1 MATANK
7 VRFGLR
13 NVHYALLTATTDPQT
28 GAVTYSW
35 GTPVAV
41 PGAVSLD
48 MSNESD
54 MNVFYA
60 DNVSYYATSTA
71 ATYQG
76 DLEMAL
82 IPDKMLADI
91 WGDAT
96 DSQTGVVY
104 EGASVAKSFALLFQ
118 INGDQQ
124 NDYYVLYN
132 CTATRP
138 AVSAETIG
146 ENAEPQT
153 QSITITAAALN
164 DKFGTI
170 QAHTNENTDAT
181 TKSGWFNAVVY
192 ADQGA

>member
-1 MATANK
+1 MANNK

-13 NVHYALLTATTDPQT
+13 NVHYAMLTATTDPQT
-28 GAVTYSW
+28 GEVTYSW

-60 DNVSYYATSTA
+60 DNVAYYAVSTA

-82 IPDKMLADI
+82 IPDRMLTDI
-91 WGDAT
+91 WGDRT
-96 DSQTGVVY
+96 DSTSGVVY
-104 EGASVAKSFALLFQ
+104 EGASVARAFALLFQ
-118 INGDQQ
+118 IEGDQ
-124 NDYYVLYN
+124 NSEMYVLYN

-164 DKFGTI
+164 DAFGTI
-170 QAHTNENTDAT
+170 QAHTNGDTPTAT
-181 TKSGWFNAVVY
+181 KEAWFTAVTY
-192 ADQGA
+192 ADQG